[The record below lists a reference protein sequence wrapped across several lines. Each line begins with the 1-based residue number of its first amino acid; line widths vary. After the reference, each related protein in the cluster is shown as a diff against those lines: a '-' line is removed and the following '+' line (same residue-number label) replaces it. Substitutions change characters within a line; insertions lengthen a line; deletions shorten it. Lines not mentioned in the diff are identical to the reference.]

1 MHSRPFQAHSALA
14 LGEFLARTGQ
24 ADDQRQAESYLSRA
38 ADLCAALELP
48 ADGAR
53 ARSLLAD
60 GAQSA

>member
-1 MHSRPFQAHSALA
+1 MHGRPFQAHSALA
-14 LGEFLARTGQ
+14 LGEFLARSGQ
-24 ADDQRQAESYLSRA
+24 ADDQRPARAYLSQA

-60 GAQSA
+60 AAQSA